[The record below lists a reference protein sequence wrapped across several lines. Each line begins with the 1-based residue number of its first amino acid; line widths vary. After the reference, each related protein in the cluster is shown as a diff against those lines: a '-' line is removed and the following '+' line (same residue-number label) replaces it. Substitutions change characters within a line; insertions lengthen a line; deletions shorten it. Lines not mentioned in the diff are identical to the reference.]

1 MNKSIFSILVIF
13 SCFVGAEP
21 VDTGHARISL
31 IKDHSDFVPGTSIN
45 IGLKV
50 SMDKGWHTYWKNPG
64 DSGGPI
70 EISWGLPDGFSVS
83 DIQWPLPERIEYPP
97 LMTYGYED
105 FVIYP
110 MILKIPDNFQEDS
123 FEMVADILICADVCI
138 PESGKISSN
147 FLEIESDSLI
157 YEWLEYIP
165 SKSIPIKTSI
175 KNNILEIEFTFEKE
189 VKEIYFFPD
198 ENSSIDYSSKQN
210 FYKNDDSYLLSIN
223 LFDDELKN
231 ISGVLD
237 IDGTGYNVSSSGFKY
252 SKSASTGLSA
262 VIGKFADPNSVNI
275 KIDPYKN
282 INGNGVSFITALIFA
297 FLGGLILNLMPCVFP
312 VISLKVLSFVSMGGS
327 SSQKIR
333 NHALIFTAG
342 VIASFMLIALIVV
355 LLQQVGNS
363 VGWGF
368 QLQSPLIV
376 GILSIIMVFI
386 SLVLITDNSFGES
399 LTKLGNIG
407 NSQNGYYS
415 SFLTGVLAVVVA
427 SPCTA
432 PFMGAALGYAL
443 IQPSGETVPIFLSLS
458 IGFSLPYLLLAT
470 NPKLIDFLPKPGN
483 WMVTLKEFFAFP
495 MMATAIWLLWV
506 FSLQV
511 NQNLVI
517 FLLIAW
523 LLLALNFWIFI
534 KNYKTITK
542 IIFLVV
548 SLFSMLYFLP
558 PSEDVENEKSQI
570 IGSATQWYE
579 GIEEE
584 MRNKNQPY
592 FINFTAAW
600 CITCQSNEITAFSKQ
615 DFKNLLDEKNIEYIK
630 ADWTNRNDAITKSL
644 KKYGRSGVPF
654 YVYWE
659 PGYEN
664 PKILPAILTDQIIRK
679 SI

>member
-1 MNKSIFSILVIF
+1 MNKTIFSILLLF
-13 SCFVGAEP
+13 SFFGSAEI

-50 SMDKGWHTYWKNPG
+50 SMDKGWHTYWRNPG

-70 EISWGLPDGFSVS
+70 EIDWNLPKGFSIS
-83 DIQWPLPERIEYPP
+83 DIKWPLPEKIEYPP

-110 MILKIPDNFQEDS
+110 MVLSIPADYSDDY
-123 FEMVADILICADVCI
+123 FEMNADILICADVCI

-147 FLEIESDSLI
+147 LLDIESDSLI
-157 YEWLEYIP
+157 YEWLESVP
-165 SKSIPIKTSI
+165 SKSLPITTSLND
-175 KNNILEIEFTFEKE
+175 NNLEIKFTFERE
-189 VKEIYFFPD
+189 IKEIYFFPD
-198 ENSSIDYSSKQN
+198 ENNSIDYSSKQN
-210 FYKNDDSYLLSIN
+210 FYKKDDGYFLSIK
-223 LFDDELKN
+223 LFNDEFQN
-231 ISGVLD
+231 VSGVLD
-237 IDGTGYNVSSSGFKY
+237 IDGTGYNVSNGKFEDFNEE
-252 SKSASTGLSA
+252 GLSL
-262 VIGKFADPNSVNI
+262 
-275 KIDPYKN
+275 
-282 INGNGVSFITALIFA
+282 ITALIFA
-297 FLGGLILNLMPCVFP
+297 LIGGLILNLMPCVFP

-327 SSQKIR
+327 SQRKIR
-333 NHALIFTAG
+333 NHALVFTVG
-342 VIASFMLIALIVV
+342 VIASFMLIALTIV
-355 LLQQVGNS
+355 LLKQAGNF

-376 GILSIIMVFI
+376 GLLSLVMVFI

-407 NSQNGYYS
+407 GSENGYYS

-458 IGFSLPYLLLAT
+458 LGFSLPYLLLAA
-470 NPKLIDFLPKPGN
+470 NPKLIDFLPKPGD

-495 MMATAIWLLWV
+495 MLATALWLLWV

-511 NQNLVI
+511 NQILVI
-517 FLLIAW
+517 FLLIGW
-523 LLLALNFWIFI
+523 LLLALNFWIFQ
-534 KNYKTITK
+534 KEYKTINK
-542 IIFLVV
+542 VIFLGI
-548 SLFSMLYFLP
+548 SIFSMIYFLP
-558 PSEDVENEKSQI
+558 ETEEIETEKNII
-570 IGSATQWYE
+570 IGSATEWYE
-579 GIEEE
+579 GIEDDL
-584 MRNKNQPY
+584 RNKNQPY

-600 CITCQSNEITAFSKQ
+600 CITCQSNEITAFSK
-615 DFKNLLDEKNIEYIK
+615 DGFKSLLEEKNIEYIK
-630 ADWTNRNDAITKSL
+630 ADWTNRNDAITRSL

-659 PGYEN
+659 PGFEN
-664 PKILPAILTDQIIRK
+664 PKILPAILTDQIIK
-679 SI
+679 NNL

>member
-1 MNKSIFSILVIF
+1 MNKTFFSTLLLF
-13 SCFVGAEP
+13 SFFGSAEI

-50 SMDKGWHTYWKNPG
+50 SMDKGWHTYWRNPG

-70 EISWGLPDGFSVS
+70 EIDWNLPKGFSVS
-83 DIQWPLPERIEYPP
+83 DIKWPLPEKIEYPP

-110 MILKIPDNFQEDS
+110 MVLSIPADYSDDY
-123 FEMVADILICADVCI
+123 FEMAADILICADVCI

-147 FLEIESDSLI
+147 LLDIESDSLI
-157 YEWLEYIP
+157 YEWLESIP
-165 SKSIPIKTSI
+165 SKSLPITTSLND
-175 KNNILEIEFTFEKE
+175 NNLEIRFTFDKE
-189 VKEIYFFPD
+189 IKEIYFFPD
-198 ENSSIDYSSKQN
+198 ENNSIDYSSKQN
-210 FYKNDDSYLLSIN
+210 FYKKDDDYFLSIK
-223 LFDDELKN
+223 LFNDEFQN
-231 ISGVLD
+231 ISGVLN
-237 IDGTGYNVSSSGFKY
+237 IDGTGYNVSN
-252 SKSASTGLSA
+252 STFEDFNEEGLSL
-262 VIGKFADPNSVNI
+262 
-275 KIDPYKN
+275 
-282 INGNGVSFITALIFA
+282 ITALIFA
-297 FLGGLILNLMPCVFP
+297 LIGGLILNLMPCVFP

-327 SSQKIR
+327 SPRKIR
-333 NHALIFTAG
+333 NHALVFTVG
-342 VIASFMLIALIVV
+342 VIASFMMIALTIV
-355 LLQQVGNS
+355 LLKQAGNF

-376 GILSIIMVFI
+376 GLLSLVMVFI

-407 NSQNGYYS
+407 GSENGYYS

-458 IGFSLPYLLLAT
+458 LGFSLPYLLLAA
-470 NPKLIDFLPKPGN
+470 NPKLIDFLPKPGD

-495 MMATAIWLLWV
+495 MLATALWLLWV

-511 NQNLVI
+511 NQILVI
-517 FLLIAW
+517 FLLIGW
-523 LLLALNFWIFI
+523 LLLALNFWIFQ
-534 KNYKTITK
+534 KDYKTINK
-542 IIFLVV
+542 VIFLGI
-548 SLFSMLYFLP
+548 SIFSMIYFLP
-558 PSEDVENEKSQI
+558 ETEDIETEQNLI
-570 IGSATQWYE
+570 IGSATEWYE
-579 GIEEE
+579 GIEDDL
-584 MRNKNQPY
+584 RNKNQPY

-600 CITCQSNEITAFSKQ
+600 CITCQSNEITAFSK
-615 DFKNLLDEKNIEYIK
+615 DGFKSLLEEKNIEYIK
-630 ADWTNRNDAITKSL
+630 ADWTNRNDAITRSL

-659 PGYEN
+659 PGFEN
-664 PKILPAILTDQIIRK
+664 PKILPAILTDQIIK
-679 SI
+679 NNL

>member
-1 MNKSIFSILVIF
+1 MNKTIFSILLLF
-13 SCFVGAEP
+13 SFFGSAEI

-50 SMDKGWHTYWKNPG
+50 SMDKGWHTYWRNPG

-70 EISWGLPDGFSVS
+70 VIDWDLPKGFSVS
-83 DIQWPLPERIEYPP
+83 DIKWPLPEKIEYPP

-110 MILKIPDNFQEDS
+110 MVLSIPSDYSDDY
-123 FEMVADILICADVCI
+123 FEMAADILICADVCI

-147 FLEIESDSLI
+147 LLDIESDSLI
-157 YEWLEYIP
+157 YEWLESIP
-165 SKSIPIKTSI
+165 SKYLPITTSLND
-175 KNNILEIEFTFEKE
+175 NNLEIRFTFEKE
-189 VKEIYFFPD
+189 IEEIYFFPD
-198 ENSSIDYSSKQN
+198 ENNSIDYSSKQN
-210 FYKNDDSYLLSIN
+210 FYKKDDDYFLSIK
-223 LFDDELKN
+223 LFNDEFQN
-231 ISGVLD
+231 VSGVLN
-237 IDGTGYNVSSSGFKY
+237 IDGTGYNVSNGTFEDFNEE
-252 SKSASTGLSA
+252 GLSL
-262 VIGKFADPNSVNI
+262 
-275 KIDPYKN
+275 
-282 INGNGVSFITALIFA
+282 ITALIFA
-297 FLGGLILNLMPCVFP
+297 LIGGLILNLMPCVFP

-327 SSQKIR
+327 SPRKIR
-333 NHALIFTAG
+333 NHALVFTVG
-342 VIASFMLIALIVV
+342 VIASFMLIALTIV
-355 LLQQVGNS
+355 LLKQAGNF

-376 GILSIIMVFI
+376 GLLSLVMVFI

-407 NSQNGYYS
+407 GSENGYYS

-458 IGFSLPYLLLAT
+458 LGFSLPYLLLAA
-470 NPKLIDFLPKPGN
+470 NPKLIDFLPKPGD

-495 MMATAIWLLWV
+495 MLATALWLLWV

-511 NQNLVI
+511 NQILVI
-517 FLLIAW
+517 FLLIGW
-523 LLLALNFWIFI
+523 LLLALNFWIFQ
-534 KNYKTITK
+534 KDYKTINK
-542 IIFLVV
+542 VIFLGI
-548 SLFSMLYFLP
+548 SIFSMIYFLP
-558 PSEDVENEKSQI
+558 ETEDIETEQNLI
-570 IGSATQWYE
+570 IGSATEWYE
-579 GIEEE
+579 GIEDDL
-584 MRNKNQPY
+584 RNKNQPY

-600 CITCQSNEITAFSKQ
+600 CITCQSNEITAFSK
-615 DFKNLLDEKNIEYIK
+615 DGFKSLLEEKNIEYIK
-630 ADWTNRNDAITKSL
+630 ADWTNRNDAITRSL

-659 PGYEN
+659 PGFEN
-664 PKILPAILTDQIIRK
+664 PKILPAILTDQIIK
-679 SI
+679 NNL

>member
-1 MNKSIFSILVIF
+1 MNKIIFSILLLF
-13 SCFVGAEP
+13 SFFGSAEI

-50 SMDKGWHTYWKNPG
+50 SMDKGWHTYWRNPG

-70 EISWGLPDGFSVS
+70 EIDWNLPKGFSIS
-83 DIQWPLPERIEYPP
+83 DIKWPLPEKIEYPP

-110 MILKIPDNFQEDS
+110 MVLSIPADYSDDY
-123 FEMVADILICADVCI
+123 FEMTADILICADVCI

-147 FLEIESDSLI
+147 LLDIESDSLI
-157 YEWLEYIP
+157 YEWLESIP
-165 SKSIPIKTSI
+165 SKSLPITTSLND
-175 KNNILEIEFTFEKE
+175 NNLEIKFTFEKE
-189 VKEIYFFPD
+189 IKEIYFFPD
-198 ENSSIDYSSKQN
+198 ENNSIDYSSKQN
-210 FYKNDDSYLLSIN
+210 FYKKDDGYFLSIK
-223 LFDDELKN
+223 LFNDEFQN
-231 ISGVLD
+231 VSGVLD
-237 IDGTGYNVSSSGFKY
+237 IDGTGYNVSNGKFEDFNEE
-252 SKSASTGLSA
+252 GLSL
-262 VIGKFADPNSVNI
+262 
-275 KIDPYKN
+275 
-282 INGNGVSFITALIFA
+282 ITALIFA
-297 FLGGLILNLMPCVFP
+297 LIGGLILNLMPCVFP

-327 SSQKIR
+327 SPRKIR
-333 NHALIFTAG
+333 NHALVFTVG
-342 VIASFMLIALIVV
+342 VIASFMLIALTIV
-355 LLQQVGNS
+355 LLKQAGNF

-376 GILSIIMVFI
+376 GLLSLVMVFI

-407 NSQNGYYS
+407 GSENGYYS

-458 IGFSLPYLLLAT
+458 LGFSLPYLLLAA
-470 NPKLIDFLPKPGN
+470 NPKLIDFLPKPGD

-495 MMATAIWLLWV
+495 MLATALWLLWV

-511 NQNLVI
+511 NQVLVI
-517 FLLIAW
+517 FLLIGW
-523 LLLALNFWIFI
+523 LLLALNFWIFQ
-534 KNYKTITK
+534 KDYKTINK
-542 IIFLVV
+542 VIFLGI
-548 SLFSMLYFLP
+548 SIFSMIYFLP
-558 PSEDVENEKSQI
+558 ETEDIETEQNII
-570 IGSATQWYE
+570 IGSATEWYE
-579 GIEEE
+579 GIEDDL
-584 MRNKNQPY
+584 RNKNQPY

-600 CITCQSNEITAFSKQ
+600 CITCQSNEITAFSK
-615 DFKNLLDEKNIEYIK
+615 DGFKSLLEEKNIEYIK
-630 ADWTNRNDAITKSL
+630 ADWTNRNDAITRSL

-659 PGYEN
+659 PGFEN
-664 PKILPAILTDQIIRK
+664 PKILPAILTDQIIK
-679 SI
+679 NNL

>member
-1 MNKSIFSILVIF
+1 MNKTIFSILLLF
-13 SCFVGAEP
+13 SFFGSAEI

-50 SMDKGWHTYWKNPG
+50 SMDKGWHTYWRNPG

-70 EISWGLPDGFSVS
+70 EIDWDLPKGFSVS
-83 DIQWPLPERIEYPP
+83 NIKWPLPEKIEYPP

-110 MILKIPDNFQEDS
+110 MVLSIPADYSDDY
-123 FEMVADILICADVCI
+123 FEMTADILICADVCI

-147 FLEIESDSLI
+147 LFDIASDSLI
-157 YEWLEYIP
+157 YEWLESIP
-165 SKSIPIKTSI
+165 SQSLPITTYLND
-175 KNNILEIEFTFEKE
+175 NNLEIRFTFEKE
-189 VKEIYFFPD
+189 IKEIYFFPD
-198 ENSSIDYSSKQN
+198 ENNSIDYSSKQN
-210 FYKNDDSYLLSIN
+210 FYKKDDGYFLSIK
-223 LFDDELKN
+223 LFNNEFQN
-231 ISGVLD
+231 VSGVLD
-237 IDGTGYNVSSSGFKY
+237 IDGTGYNVSNDAFEDLNEE
-252 SKSASTGLSA
+252 GLSL
-262 VIGKFADPNSVNI
+262 
-275 KIDPYKN
+275 
-282 INGNGVSFITALIFA
+282 ITALIFA
-297 FLGGLILNLMPCVFP
+297 LIGGLILNLMPCVFP

-327 SSQKIR
+327 SQRKIR
-333 NHALIFTAG
+333 NHALVFTVG
-342 VIASFMLIALIVV
+342 VIASFMLIALTIV
-355 LLQQVGNS
+355 LLKQAGNF

-376 GILSIIMVFI
+376 GLLSLVMVLI

-407 NSQNGYYS
+407 GSENGYYS

-458 IGFSLPYLLLAT
+458 LGFSLPYLLLAA
-470 NPKLIDFLPKPGN
+470 NPKLIDFLPKPGD

-495 MMATAIWLLWV
+495 MLATALWLLWV

-511 NQNLVI
+511 NQILVI
-517 FLLIAW
+517 FLLIGW
-523 LLLALNFWIFI
+523 LLLALNFWIFQ
-534 KNYKTITK
+534 KDYKTINK
-542 IIFLVV
+542 VIFLGI
-548 SLFSMLYFLP
+548 SIFSMIYFLP
-558 PSEDVENEKSQI
+558 ETEDIETEQNLI
-570 IGSATQWYE
+570 IGSATEWYE
-579 GIEEE
+579 GIEDDL
-584 MRNKNQPY
+584 RNKNQSY

-600 CITCQSNEITAFSKQ
+600 CITCQSNEITAFSK
-615 DFKNLLDEKNIEYIK
+615 DSFKSLLEEKNIEYIK
-630 ADWTNRNDAITKSL
+630 ADWTNRNDAITRSL

-659 PGYEN
+659 PGFEN
-664 PKILPAILTDQIIRK
+664 PKILPAILTDQIIK
-679 SI
+679 NNL

>member
-1 MNKSIFSILVIF
+1 MNRIIFSILVIVSFLSF
-13 SCFVGAEP
+13 SDP

-50 SMDKGWHTYWKNPG
+50 SMDEGWHTYWKNPG

-70 EISWGLPDGFSVS
+70 ELNWDLPIGFSVS
-83 DIQWPLPERIEYPP
+83 DVQWPLPEKIEYPP

-110 MILKIPDNFQEDS
+110 MVLSIPENYSDNY
-123 FEMVADILICADVCI
+123 FEMTADILICADVCI
-138 PESGKISSN
+138 PESGKISAN
-147 FLEIESDSLI
+147 LLDIESNSLI
-157 YEWLEYIP
+157 YEWLESVP
-165 SKSIPIKTSI
+165 SIFLPTNASISE
-175 KNNILEIEFTFEKE
+175 NNLEIRFTFEKE

-198 ENSSIDYSSKQN
+198 KNSSIDYSSKQN
-210 FYKNDDSYLLSIN
+210 FYKKDDNYFLSIN
-223 LFDDELKN
+223 LFNDELQN
-231 ISGVLD
+231 VSGVLD
-237 IDGTGYNVSSSGFKY
+237 INGIGYKIANSQINNLNESS
-252 SKSASTGLSA
+252 LSL
-262 VIGKFADPNSVNI
+262 
-275 KIDPYKN
+275 
-282 INGNGVSFITALIFA
+282 ITALIFA
-297 FLGGLILNLMPCVFP
+297 LLGGLILNLMPCVFP

-327 SSQKIR
+327 SPEKIR

-342 VIASFMLIALIVV
+342 VVASFMIIALTIV
-355 LLQQVGNS
+355 LLKQAGNF

-376 GILSIIMVFI
+376 GLLSMVMVFI

-407 NSQNGYYS
+407 SSKNGYYS

-443 IQPSGETVPIFLSLS
+443 IQPSGETIPIFLSLS
-458 IGFSLPYLLLAT
+458 LGFSLPYLLLAA
-470 NPKLIDFLPKPGN
+470 NPKLIDFLPKPGS

-495 MMATAIWLLWV
+495 MLATALWLLWV

-511 NQNLVI
+511 NQVLVI
-517 FLLIAW
+517 FLLIGW
-523 LLLALNFWIFI
+523 LLLALNFWIFQ
-534 KNYKTITK
+534 KNYKTINK
-542 IIFLVV
+542 IIFLGI
-548 SLFSMLYFLP
+548 SIFTIIFFLP
-558 PSEDVENEKSQI
+558 EDNNVETKQNII
-570 IGSATQWYE
+570 IGSATEWYE
-579 GIEEE
+579 GIEDDL
-584 MRNKNQPY
+584 RNKNQPY

-600 CITCQSNEITAFSKQ
+600 CITCQSNEITAFSK
-615 DFKNLLDEKNIEYIK
+615 DNFKSLLEEKNIEYIK
-630 ADWTNRNDAITKSL
+630 ADWTNRNDAITRSL

-659 PGYEN
+659 PGFEN
-664 PKILPAILTDQIIRK
+664 PKILPAILTDQIIK
-679 SI
+679 NNI

>member
-1 MNKSIFSILVIF
+1 MNKTIFSILLLF
-13 SCFVGAEP
+13 SFFGSAEI

-50 SMDKGWHTYWKNPG
+50 SMDKGWHTYWRNPG

-70 EISWGLPDGFSVS
+70 EIDWNLPKGFSVS
-83 DIQWPLPERIEYPP
+83 DIKWPLPEKIEYPP

-110 MILKIPDNFQEDS
+110 MVLSIPADYSDDY
-123 FEMVADILICADVCI
+123 FEMAADILICADVCI

-147 FLEIESDSLI
+147 LLDIESDSLI
-157 YEWLEYIP
+157 YEWLESIP
-165 SKSIPIKTSI
+165 SKSLPITTSLND
-175 KNNILEIEFTFEKE
+175 NNLEIKFTFEKE
-189 VKEIYFFPD
+189 IKEIYFFPD
-198 ENSSIDYSSKQN
+198 ENNSIDYSSKQN
-210 FYKNDDSYLLSIN
+210 FYKKDDDYFLSIK
-223 LFDDELKN
+223 LFNDEFQN
-231 ISGVLD
+231 VSGVLD
-237 IDGTGYNVSSSGFKY
+237 IDGTGYNVSNGTFEDFNEE
-252 SKSASTGLSA
+252 GLSL
-262 VIGKFADPNSVNI
+262 
-275 KIDPYKN
+275 
-282 INGNGVSFITALIFA
+282 ITALIFA
-297 FLGGLILNLMPCVFP
+297 LIGGLILNLMPCVFP

-327 SSQKIR
+327 SPRKIR
-333 NHALIFTAG
+333 NHALVFTVG
-342 VIASFMLIALIVV
+342 VIASFMLIALTIV
-355 LLQQVGNS
+355 LLKQAGNF

-376 GILSIIMVFI
+376 GLLSLVMVFI

-407 NSQNGYYS
+407 GSENGYYS

-458 IGFSLPYLLLAT
+458 LGFSLPYLLLAA
-470 NPKLIDFLPKPGN
+470 NPKLIDFLPKPGD

-495 MMATAIWLLWV
+495 MLATALWLLWV

-511 NQNLVI
+511 NQILVI
-517 FLLIAW
+517 FLLIGW
-523 LLLALNFWIFI
+523 LLLALNFWIFQ
-534 KNYKTITK
+534 KDYKTINK
-542 IIFLVV
+542 VIFLGI
-548 SLFSMLYFLP
+548 SIFSMIYFLP
-558 PSEDVENEKSQI
+558 ETEDIETEQNLI
-570 IGSATQWYE
+570 IGSATEWYE
-579 GIEEE
+579 GIEDDL
-584 MRNKNQPY
+584 RNKNQPY

-600 CITCQSNEITAFSKQ
+600 CITCQSNEITAFSK
-615 DFKNLLDEKNIEYIK
+615 DGFKSLLEEKNIEYIK
-630 ADWTNRNDAITKSL
+630 ADWTNRNDAITRSL

-659 PGYEN
+659 PGFEN
-664 PKILPAILTDQIIRK
+664 PKILPAILTDQIIK
-679 SI
+679 NNL

>member
-1 MNKSIFSILVIF
+1 MNKTIFSILLVF
-13 SCFVGAEP
+13 SFFGSAEI

-50 SMDKGWHTYWKNPG
+50 SMDKGWHTYWRNPG

-70 EISWGLPDGFSVS
+70 EIDWDLPKGFSVS
-83 DIQWPLPERIEYPP
+83 DIKWPLPDKIEYPP

-110 MILKIPDNFQEDS
+110 MVLSIPADYSDDY
-123 FEMVADILICADVCI
+123 FEMAADILICADVCI

-147 FLEIESDSLI
+147 LLDIESDSLI
-157 YEWLEYIP
+157 YKWLESIP
-165 SKSIPIKTSI
+165 SKSLPITTSLTD
-175 KNNILEIEFTFEKE
+175 NNLEIRFTFEKE
-189 VKEIYFFPD
+189 IEEIYFFPD
-198 ENSSIDYSSKQN
+198 ENNSIDYSSKQN
-210 FYKNDDSYLLSIN
+210 FYKKDDDYFLSIK
-223 LFDDELKN
+223 LFNNEFQN
-231 ISGVLD
+231 VSGVLD
-237 IDGTGYNVSSSGFKY
+237 IDGTGFNVSNGTFEDFNEE
-252 SKSASTGLSA
+252 GLSL
-262 VIGKFADPNSVNI
+262 
-275 KIDPYKN
+275 
-282 INGNGVSFITALIFA
+282 ITALIFA
-297 FLGGLILNLMPCVFP
+297 LIGGLILNLMPCVFP

-327 SSQKIR
+327 SPRKIR
-333 NHALIFTAG
+333 NHALVFTVG
-342 VIASFMLIALIVV
+342 VIASFMLIALTIV
-355 LLQQVGNS
+355 LLKQAGNF

-376 GILSIIMVFI
+376 GLLSLVMVFI

-407 NSQNGYYS
+407 GSENGYYS

-458 IGFSLPYLLLAT
+458 LGFSLPYLLLAA
-470 NPKLIDFLPKPGN
+470 NPKLIDFLPKPGD

-495 MMATAIWLLWV
+495 MLATALWLLWV

-511 NQNLVI
+511 NQILVI
-517 FLLIAW
+517 FLLIGW
-523 LLLALNFWIFI
+523 LLLALNFWIFQ
-534 KNYKTITK
+534 KDYKTINK
-542 IIFLVV
+542 VIFLGI
-548 SLFSMLYFLP
+548 SIFSMIYFLP
-558 PSEDVENEKSQI
+558 ETEEIETEQNLI
-570 IGSATQWYE
+570 IGSATEWYE
-579 GIEEE
+579 GIEDDL
-584 MRNKNQPY
+584 RNKNQPY

-600 CITCQSNEITAFSKQ
+600 CITCQSNEITAFSK
-615 DFKNLLDEKNIEYIK
+615 DGFKSLLEEKNIEYIK
-630 ADWTNRNDAITKSL
+630 ADWTNRNDAITRSL

-659 PGYEN
+659 PGFEN
-664 PKILPAILTDQIIRK
+664 PKILPAILTDQIIK
-679 SI
+679 NNL

>member
-1 MNKSIFSILVIF
+1 MNKTIFSILLLF
-13 SCFVGAEP
+13 SFFGSAEI

-50 SMDKGWHTYWKNPG
+50 SMDKGWHTYWRNPG

-70 EISWGLPDGFSVS
+70 EIDWNLPKGFSVS
-83 DIQWPLPERIEYPP
+83 DIKWPLPEKIEYPP

-110 MILKIPDNFQEDS
+110 MVLSIPADYSDDY
-123 FEMVADILICADVCI
+123 FEMNADILICADVCI

-147 FLEIESDSLI
+147 LLDIESDSLI
-157 YEWLEYIP
+157 YEWLESVP
-165 SKSIPIKTSI
+165 SKSLPITTSLND
-175 KNNILEIEFTFEKE
+175 NNLEIKFTFEKE
-189 VKEIYFFPD
+189 IKEIYFFPD
-198 ENSSIDYSSKQN
+198 ENNSIDYSSKQN
-210 FYKNDDSYLLSIN
+210 FYKKDDDYFLSIK
-223 LFDDELKN
+223 LFNDEFQN
-231 ISGVLD
+231 VSGVLD
-237 IDGTGYNVSSSGFKY
+237 IDGTGYNVSNGKFEDFNEE
-252 SKSASTGLSA
+252 GLSL
-262 VIGKFADPNSVNI
+262 
-275 KIDPYKN
+275 
-282 INGNGVSFITALIFA
+282 ITALIFA
-297 FLGGLILNLMPCVFP
+297 LIGGLILNLMPCVFP

-327 SSQKIR
+327 SPRKIR
-333 NHALIFTAG
+333 NHALVFTVG
-342 VIASFMLIALIVV
+342 VIASFMLIALTIV
-355 LLQQVGNS
+355 LLKQAGNF

-376 GILSIIMVFI
+376 GLLSLVMVFI

-407 NSQNGYYS
+407 GSENGYYS

-458 IGFSLPYLLLAT
+458 LGFSLPYLLLAA
-470 NPKLIDFLPKPGN
+470 NPKLIDFLPKPGD

-495 MMATAIWLLWV
+495 MLATALWLLWV

-511 NQNLVI
+511 NQILVI
-517 FLLIAW
+517 FLLIGW
-523 LLLALNFWIFI
+523 LLLALNFWIFQ
-534 KNYKTITK
+534 KDYKTINK
-542 IIFLVV
+542 VIFLGI
-548 SLFSMLYFLP
+548 SIFSMIYFLP
-558 PSEDVENEKSQI
+558 ETEDIETEQNLI
-570 IGSATQWYE
+570 IGSATEWYE
-579 GIEEE
+579 GIEDDL
-584 MRNKNQPY
+584 RNKNQPY

-600 CITCQSNEITAFSKQ
+600 CITCQSNEITAFSK
-615 DFKNLLDEKNIEYIK
+615 DGFKSLLEEKNIEYIK
-630 ADWTNRNDAITKSL
+630 ADWTNRNDAITRSL

-659 PGYEN
+659 PGFEN
-664 PKILPAILTDQIIRK
+664 PKILPAILTDQIIK
-679 SI
+679 NNL

>member
-1 MNKSIFSILVIF
+1 MNKTIFSILLLF
-13 SCFVGAEP
+13 SFFGSAEI

-50 SMDKGWHTYWKNPG
+50 SMDKGWHTYWRNPG

-70 EISWGLPDGFSVS
+70 EIDWNLPKGFSVS
-83 DIQWPLPERIEYPP
+83 DIKWPLPEKIEYPP

-110 MILKIPDNFQEDS
+110 MVLSIPADYSDDY
-123 FEMVADILICADVCI
+123 FEMAADILICADVCI

-147 FLEIESDSLI
+147 LLDIESDSLI
-157 YEWLEYIP
+157 YEWLESIP
-165 SKSIPIKTSI
+165 SKSLPITTSLND
-175 KNNILEIEFTFEKE
+175 NNLEIRFTFEKE
-189 VKEIYFFPD
+189 IKEIYFFPD
-198 ENSSIDYSSKQN
+198 ENNSIDYSSKQN
-210 FYKNDDSYLLSIN
+210 FYKKDDDYFLSIK
-223 LFDDELKN
+223 LFNDEFQN
-231 ISGVLD
+231 VSGVLD
-237 IDGTGYNVSSSGFKY
+237 IDGTGYNVSNGTFEDFNEE
-252 SKSASTGLSA
+252 GLSL
-262 VIGKFADPNSVNI
+262 
-275 KIDPYKN
+275 
-282 INGNGVSFITALIFA
+282 ITALIFA
-297 FLGGLILNLMPCVFP
+297 LIGGLILNLMPCVFP

-327 SSQKIR
+327 SPRKIR
-333 NHALIFTAG
+333 NHALVFTVG
-342 VIASFMLIALIVV
+342 VIASFMLIALTIV
-355 LLQQVGNS
+355 LLKQAGNF

-376 GILSIIMVFI
+376 GLLSLVMVFI

-407 NSQNGYYS
+407 GSENGYYS

-458 IGFSLPYLLLAT
+458 LGFSLPYLLLAA
-470 NPKLIDFLPKPGN
+470 NPKLIDFLPKPGD

-495 MMATAIWLLWV
+495 MLATALWLLWV

-511 NQNLVI
+511 NQILVI
-517 FLLIAW
+517 FLLIGW
-523 LLLALNFWIFI
+523 LLLALNFWIFQ
-534 KNYKTITK
+534 KDYKTINK
-542 IIFLVV
+542 VIFLGI
-548 SLFSMLYFLP
+548 SIFSMIYFLP
-558 PSEDVENEKSQI
+558 ETEDIETEQNLI
-570 IGSATQWYE
+570 IGSATEWYE
-579 GIEEE
+579 GIEDDL
-584 MRNKNQPY
+584 RNKNQPY

-600 CITCQSNEITAFSKQ
+600 CITCQSNEITAFSK
-615 DFKNLLDEKNIEYIK
+615 DGFKSLLEEKNIEYIK
-630 ADWTNRNDAITKSL
+630 ADWTNRNDAITRSL

-659 PGYEN
+659 PGFEN
-664 PKILPAILTDQIIRK
+664 PKILPAILTDQIIK
-679 SI
+679 NNL

>member
-1 MNKSIFSILVIF
+1 MNKTIFSILLLF
-13 SCFVGAEP
+13 SFFGSAEI

-50 SMDKGWHTYWKNPG
+50 SMDKGWHTYWRNPG

-70 EISWGLPDGFSVS
+70 VIDWDLPKGFSVS
-83 DIQWPLPERIEYPP
+83 DIKWPLPEKIEYPP

-110 MILKIPDNFQEDS
+110 MVLSIPADYSDDY
-123 FEMVADILICADVCI
+123 FEMNADILICADVCI

-147 FLEIESDSLI
+147 LLDIESDSLI
-157 YEWLEYIP
+157 YEWLESVP
-165 SKSIPIKTSI
+165 SKSLPITTSLND
-175 KNNILEIEFTFEKE
+175 NNLEIKFTFEKE
-189 VKEIYFFPD
+189 IKEIYFFPD
-198 ENSSIDYSSKQN
+198 ENNSIDYSSKQN
-210 FYKNDDSYLLSIN
+210 FYKKDDDYFLSIK
-223 LFDDELKN
+223 LFNDEFQN
-231 ISGVLD
+231 VSGVLD
-237 IDGTGYNVSSSGFKY
+237 IDGTGYNVSNGKFEDFNEE
-252 SKSASTGLSA
+252 GLSL
-262 VIGKFADPNSVNI
+262 
-275 KIDPYKN
+275 
-282 INGNGVSFITALIFA
+282 ITALIFA
-297 FLGGLILNLMPCVFP
+297 LIGGLILNLMPCVFP

-327 SSQKIR
+327 SPRKIR
-333 NHALIFTAG
+333 NHALVFTVG
-342 VIASFMLIALIVV
+342 VIASFMLIALTIV
-355 LLQQVGNS
+355 LLKQAGNF

-376 GILSIIMVFI
+376 GLLSLVMVFI

-407 NSQNGYYS
+407 GSENGYYS

-458 IGFSLPYLLLAT
+458 LGFSLPYLLLAA
-470 NPKLIDFLPKPGN
+470 NPKLIDFLPKPGD

-495 MMATAIWLLWV
+495 MLATALWLLWV

-511 NQNLVI
+511 NQILVI
-517 FLLIAW
+517 FLLIGW
-523 LLLALNFWIFI
+523 LLLALNFWIFQ
-534 KNYKTITK
+534 KDYKTINK
-542 IIFLVV
+542 VIFLGI
-548 SLFSMLYFLP
+548 SIFSMIYFLP
-558 PSEDVENEKSQI
+558 ETEDIETEQNLI
-570 IGSATQWYE
+570 IGSATEWYE
-579 GIEEE
+579 GIEDDL
-584 MRNKNQPY
+584 RNKNQPY

-600 CITCQSNEITAFSKQ
+600 CITCQSNEITAFSK
-615 DFKNLLDEKNIEYIK
+615 DGFKSLLEEKNIEYIK
-630 ADWTNRNDAITKSL
+630 ADWTNRNDAITRSL

-659 PGYEN
+659 PGFEN
-664 PKILPAILTDQIIRK
+664 PKILPAILTDQIIK
-679 SI
+679 NNL

>member
-1 MNKSIFSILVIF
+1 MNKTIFSILLLF
-13 SCFVGAEP
+13 SFFGSAEI

-50 SMDKGWHTYWKNPG
+50 SMDKGWHTYWRNPG

-70 EISWGLPDGFSVS
+70 EIDWNLPKGFSVS
-83 DIQWPLPERIEYPP
+83 DIKWPLPEKIEYPP

-110 MILKIPDNFQEDS
+110 MVLSIPADYSDDY
-123 FEMVADILICADVCI
+123 FEMNADILICADVCI

-147 FLEIESDSLI
+147 LLDIESDSLI
-157 YEWLEYIP
+157 YEWLKSVP
-165 SKSIPIKTSI
+165 SKSLPITTSLNDNNLKI
-175 KNNILEIEFTFEKE
+175 KFTFEKE
-189 VKEIYFFPD
+189 IKEIYFFPD
-198 ENSSIDYSSKQN
+198 ENNSIDYSSKQN
-210 FYKNDDSYLLSIN
+210 FYKKDDSYFLSIK
-223 LFDDELKN
+223 LFNDEFQN
-231 ISGVLD
+231 VSGVLD
-237 IDGTGYNVSSSGFKY
+237 IDGTGYNVSNGKFEDFNEE
-252 SKSASTGLSA
+252 GLSL
-262 VIGKFADPNSVNI
+262 
-275 KIDPYKN
+275 
-282 INGNGVSFITALIFA
+282 ITALIFA
-297 FLGGLILNLMPCVFP
+297 LIGGLILNLMPCVFP

-327 SSQKIR
+327 SPRKIR
-333 NHALIFTAG
+333 NHALVFTVG
-342 VIASFMLIALIVV
+342 VIASFMLIALTIV
-355 LLQQVGNS
+355 LLKQAGNF

-376 GILSIIMVFI
+376 GLLSLVMVFI

-407 NSQNGYYS
+407 GSENGYYS

-458 IGFSLPYLLLAT
+458 LGFSLPYLLLAA
-470 NPKLIDFLPKPGN
+470 NPKLIDFLPKPGD

-495 MMATAIWLLWV
+495 MLATALWLLWV

-511 NQNLVI
+511 NQILVI
-517 FLLIAW
+517 FLLIGW
-523 LLLALNFWIFI
+523 LLLALNFWIFQ
-534 KNYKTITK
+534 KDYKTINK
-542 IIFLVV
+542 VIFLGI
-548 SLFSMLYFLP
+548 SIFSMIYFLP
-558 PSEDVENEKSQI
+558 ETEEIETEKNII
-570 IGSATQWYE
+570 IGSATEWYE
-579 GIEEE
+579 GIEDDL
-584 MRNKNQPY
+584 RNKNQPY

-600 CITCQSNEITAFSKQ
+600 CITCQSNEITAFSK
-615 DFKNLLDEKNIEYIK
+615 DGFKSLLEEKNIEYIK
-630 ADWTNRNDAITKSL
+630 ADWTNRNDAITRSL

-659 PGYEN
+659 PGFEN
-664 PKILPAILTDQIIRK
+664 PKILPAILTDQIIK
-679 SI
+679 NNL

>member
-1 MNKSIFSILVIF
+1 MNKTIFSILLLF
-13 SCFVGAEP
+13 SFFGSAEI

-50 SMDKGWHTYWKNPG
+50 SMDKGWHTYWRNPG

-70 EISWGLPDGFSVS
+70 VIDWDLPKGFSVS
-83 DIQWPLPERIEYPP
+83 DIKWPLPEKIEYPP

-110 MILKIPDNFQEDS
+110 MVLSIPADYSDDY

-147 FLEIESDSLI
+147 LLDIESDSLI
-157 YEWLEYIP
+157 YEWLESIP
-165 SKSIPIKTSI
+165 SKSLPITTSLND
-175 KNNILEIEFTFEKE
+175 NNLEIRFTFDKE
-189 VKEIYFFPD
+189 IKEIYFFPD
-198 ENSSIDYSSKQN
+198 ENNSIDYSSKQN
-210 FYKNDDSYLLSIN
+210 FYKKDDDYFLSIK
-223 LFDDELKN
+223 LFNDEFQN
-231 ISGVLD
+231 VSGVLD
-237 IDGTGYNVSSSGFKY
+237 IDGTGYNVSNGTFEDFNEE
-252 SKSASTGLSA
+252 GLSL
-262 VIGKFADPNSVNI
+262 
-275 KIDPYKN
+275 
-282 INGNGVSFITALIFA
+282 ITALIFA
-297 FLGGLILNLMPCVFP
+297 LIGGLILNLMPCVFP

-327 SSQKIR
+327 SPRKIR
-333 NHALIFTAG
+333 NHALVFTVG
-342 VIASFMLIALIVV
+342 VIASFMLIALTIV
-355 LLQQVGNS
+355 LLKQAGNF

-376 GILSIIMVFI
+376 GLLSLVMVFI

-407 NSQNGYYS
+407 GSENGYYS

-458 IGFSLPYLLLAT
+458 LGFSLPYLLLAA

-495 MMATAIWLLWV
+495 MLATALWLLWV

-511 NQNLVI
+511 NQILVI
-517 FLLIAW
+517 FLLIGW
-523 LLLALNFWIFI
+523 LLLALNFWIFQ
-534 KNYKTITK
+534 KDYKTINK
-542 IIFLVV
+542 VIFLGI
-548 SLFSMLYFLP
+548 SIFSMIYFLP
-558 PSEDVENEKSQI
+558 ETEDIETEQNLI
-570 IGSATQWYE
+570 IGSATEWYE
-579 GIEEE
+579 GIEDDL
-584 MRNKNQPY
+584 RNKNQPY

-600 CITCQSNEITAFSKQ
+600 CITCQSNEITAFSK
-615 DFKNLLDEKNIEYIK
+615 DGFKSLLEEKNIEYIK
-630 ADWTNRNDAITKSL
+630 ADWTNRNDAITRSL

-659 PGYEN
+659 PGFEN
-664 PKILPAILTDQIIRK
+664 PKILPAILTDQIIK
-679 SI
+679 NNL

>member
-1 MNKSIFSILVIF
+1 MNKTIFSILLLLSF
-13 SCFVGAEP
+13 FGSAEI

-50 SMDKGWHTYWKNPG
+50 SMDKGWHTYWRNPG

-70 EISWGLPDGFSVS
+70 EIDWNLPKGFSVS
-83 DIQWPLPERIEYPP
+83 DIKWPLPEKIEYPP

-110 MILKIPDNFQEDS
+110 MVLSIPADYSDDY
-123 FEMVADILICADVCI
+123 FEMNADILICADVCI

-147 FLEIESDSLI
+147 LLDIESDSLI
-157 YEWLEYIP
+157 YEWLESVP
-165 SKSIPIKTSI
+165 SKSLPITTSLND
-175 KNNILEIEFTFEKE
+175 NNLEIKFTFEKE
-189 VKEIYFFPD
+189 IKEIYFFPD
-198 ENSSIDYSSKQN
+198 ENNSIDYSSKQN
-210 FYKNDDSYLLSIN
+210 FYKKDDSYFLSIK
-223 LFDDELKN
+223 LFNDEFQN
-231 ISGVLD
+231 VSGVLD
-237 IDGTGYNVSSSGFKY
+237 IDGTGYNVSNGKFEDFNEE
-252 SKSASTGLSA
+252 GLSL
-262 VIGKFADPNSVNI
+262 
-275 KIDPYKN
+275 
-282 INGNGVSFITALIFA
+282 ITALIFA
-297 FLGGLILNLMPCVFP
+297 LIGGLILNLMPCVFP

-327 SSQKIR
+327 SPRKIR
-333 NHALIFTAG
+333 NHALVFTVG
-342 VIASFMLIALIVV
+342 VIASFMLIALTIV
-355 LLQQVGNS
+355 LLKQAGNF

-376 GILSIIMVFI
+376 GLLSLVMVFI

-407 NSQNGYYS
+407 GSENGYYS

-458 IGFSLPYLLLAT
+458 LGFSLPYLLLAA
-470 NPKLIDFLPKPGN
+470 NPKLIDFLPKPGD

-495 MMATAIWLLWV
+495 MLATALWLLWV

-511 NQNLVI
+511 NQILVI
-517 FLLIAW
+517 FLLIGW
-523 LLLALNFWIFI
+523 LLLALNFWIFQ
-534 KNYKTITK
+534 KDYKTINK
-542 IIFLVV
+542 VIFLGI
-548 SLFSMLYFLP
+548 SIFSMIYFLP
-558 PSEDVENEKSQI
+558 ETEEIETEQNLI
-570 IGSATQWYE
+570 IGSATEWYE
-579 GIEEE
+579 GIEDDL
-584 MRNKNQPY
+584 RNKNQPY

-600 CITCQSNEITAFSKQ
+600 CITCQSNEITAFSK
-615 DFKNLLDEKNIEYIK
+615 DGFKSLLEEKNIEYIK
-630 ADWTNRNDAITKSL
+630 ADWTNRNDAITRSL

-659 PGYEN
+659 PGFEN
-664 PKILPAILTDQIIRK
+664 PKILPAILTDQIIK
-679 SI
+679 NNL

>member
-1 MNKSIFSILVIF
+1 MNKTIFSILLLFSIF
-13 SCFVGAEP
+13 GSAEI

-50 SMDKGWHTYWKNPG
+50 SMDKGWHTYWRNPG

-70 EISWGLPDGFSVS
+70 VIDWDLPKGFSVS
-83 DIQWPLPERIEYPP
+83 DIKWPLPEKIEYPP

-110 MILKIPDNFQEDS
+110 MVLSIPADYSDDY
-123 FEMVADILICADVCI
+123 FEMAADILICADVCI

-147 FLEIESDSLI
+147 LLDIESDSLI
-157 YEWLEYIP
+157 YEWLESIP
-165 SKSIPIKTSI
+165 SKSLPITTSLND
-175 KNNILEIEFTFEKE
+175 NNLEIRFTFDKE
-189 VKEIYFFPD
+189 IKEIYFFPD
-198 ENSSIDYSSKQN
+198 ENNSIDYSSKQN
-210 FYKNDDSYLLSIN
+210 FYKKDDDYFLSIK
-223 LFDDELKN
+223 LFNDEFQN
-231 ISGVLD
+231 VSGVLD
-237 IDGTGYNVSSSGFKY
+237 IDGTGYNVSNDAFEDFNEE
-252 SKSASTGLSA
+252 GLSLM
-262 VIGKFADPNSVNI
+262 
-275 KIDPYKN
+275 
-282 INGNGVSFITALIFA
+282 TALIFA
-297 FLGGLILNLMPCVFP
+297 LIGGLILNLMPCVFP

-327 SSQKIR
+327 SPRKIR
-333 NHALIFTAG
+333 NHALVFTVG
-342 VIASFMLIALIVV
+342 VIASFMLIALTIV
-355 LLQQVGNS
+355 LLKQAGNF

-376 GILSIIMVFI
+376 GLLSLVMVFI

-407 NSQNGYYS
+407 GSENGYYS

-458 IGFSLPYLLLAT
+458 LGFSLPYLLLAAK
-470 NPKLIDFLPKPGN
+470 PKLIDFLPKPGD

-495 MMATAIWLLWV
+495 MLATALWLLWV

-511 NQNLVI
+511 NQILVI
-517 FLLIAW
+517 FLLIGW
-523 LLLALNFWIFI
+523 LLLALNFWIFQ
-534 KNYKTITK
+534 KDYKTINK
-542 IIFLVV
+542 VIFLGI
-548 SLFSMLYFLP
+548 SIFSMLYLLP
-558 PSEDVENEKSQI
+558 ETEDIETEQNLI
-570 IGSATQWYE
+570 IGSATEWYE
-579 GIEEE
+579 GIEDDL
-584 MRNKNQPY
+584 RNKNQPY

-600 CITCQSNEITAFSKQ
+600 CITCQSNEITAFSK
-615 DFKNLLDEKNIEYIK
+615 DGFKSLLEEKNIEYIK
-630 ADWTNRNDAITKSL
+630 ADWTNRNDAITRSL

-659 PGYEN
+659 PGFEN
-664 PKILPAILTDQIIRK
+664 PKILPAILTDQIIK
-679 SI
+679 NNI

>member
-1 MNKSIFSILVIF
+1 MNKTIFSILLLF
-13 SCFVGAEP
+13 SFFGSAEI

-50 SMDKGWHTYWKNPG
+50 SMDKGWHTYWRNPG

-70 EISWGLPDGFSVS
+70 VIDWDLPKGFSVS
-83 DIQWPLPERIEYPP
+83 DIKWPLPEKIEYPP

-110 MILKIPDNFQEDS
+110 MVLSIPADYSDDY
-123 FEMVADILICADVCI
+123 FEMAADILICADVCI

-147 FLEIESDSLI
+147 LLDIESDSLI
-157 YEWLEYIP
+157 YEWLESIP
-165 SKSIPIKTSI
+165 SKSLPITTSLND
-175 KNNILEIEFTFEKE
+175 NNLEIRFTFDKE
-189 VKEIYFFPD
+189 IKEIYFFPD
-198 ENSSIDYSSKQN
+198 ENNSIDYSSKQN
-210 FYKNDDSYLLSIN
+210 FYKKDDDYFLSIK
-223 LFDDELKN
+223 LFNDEFQN
-231 ISGVLD
+231 VSGVLD
-237 IDGTGYNVSSSGFKY
+237 IDGTGYNVSNGTFEDLNEE
-252 SKSASTGLSA
+252 GLSL
-262 VIGKFADPNSVNI
+262 
-275 KIDPYKN
+275 
-282 INGNGVSFITALIFA
+282 ITALIFA
-297 FLGGLILNLMPCVFP
+297 LIGGLILNLMPCVFP

-327 SSQKIR
+327 SPRKIR
-333 NHALIFTAG
+333 NHALVFTVG
-342 VIASFMLIALIVV
+342 VIASFMLIALTIV
-355 LLQQVGNS
+355 LLKQAGNF

-376 GILSIIMVFI
+376 GLLSLVMVFI

-407 NSQNGYYS
+407 GSENGYYS

-458 IGFSLPYLLLAT
+458 LGFSLPYLLLAA
-470 NPKLIDFLPKPGN
+470 NPKLIDFLPKPGD

-495 MMATAIWLLWV
+495 MLATALWLLWV

-511 NQNLVI
+511 NQILVI
-517 FLLIAW
+517 FLLIGW
-523 LLLALNFWIFI
+523 LLLALNFWIFQ
-534 KNYKTITK
+534 KDYKTINK
-542 IIFLVV
+542 VIFLGI
-548 SLFSMLYFLP
+548 SIFSMIYFLP
-558 PSEDVENEKSQI
+558 ETEDIETEQNLI
-570 IGSATQWYE
+570 IGSATEWYE
-579 GIEEE
+579 GIEDDL
-584 MRNKNQPY
+584 RNKNQPY

-600 CITCQSNEITAFSKQ
+600 CITCQSNEITAFSK
-615 DFKNLLDEKNIEYIK
+615 DGFKSLLEEKNIEYIK
-630 ADWTNRNDAITKSL
+630 ADWTNRNDAITRSL

-659 PGYEN
+659 PGFEN
-664 PKILPAILTDQIIRK
+664 PKILPAILTDQIIK
-679 SI
+679 NNL

>member
-1 MNKSIFSILVIF
+1 MNKTIFSLLLLF
-13 SCFVGAEP
+13 SFFGSAEI

-50 SMDKGWHTYWKNPG
+50 SMDKGWHTYWRNPG

-70 EISWGLPDGFSVS
+70 VIDWDLPKGFSVS
-83 DIQWPLPERIEYPP
+83 DIKWPLPEKIEYPP

-110 MILKIPDNFQEDS
+110 MVLSIPADYSDDY

-147 FLEIESDSLI
+147 LLDIESDSLI
-157 YEWLEYIP
+157 YEWLESIP
-165 SKSIPIKTSI
+165 SKSLPITTSLND
-175 KNNILEIEFTFEKE
+175 NNLEIRFTFDKE
-189 VKEIYFFPD
+189 IKEIYFFPD
-198 ENSSIDYSSKQN
+198 ENNSIDYSSKQN
-210 FYKNDDSYLLSIN
+210 FYKKDDDYFLSIK
-223 LFDDELKN
+223 LFNDEFQN
-231 ISGVLD
+231 VSGVLD
-237 IDGTGYNVSSSGFKY
+237 IDGTGYNVSNGTFEDFNEE
-252 SKSASTGLSA
+252 GLSL
-262 VIGKFADPNSVNI
+262 
-275 KIDPYKN
+275 
-282 INGNGVSFITALIFA
+282 ITALIFA
-297 FLGGLILNLMPCVFP
+297 LIGGLILNLMPCVFP

-327 SSQKIR
+327 SPRKIR
-333 NHALIFTAG
+333 NHALVFTVG
-342 VIASFMLIALIVV
+342 VIASFMLIALTIV
-355 LLQQVGNS
+355 LLKQAGNF

-376 GILSIIMVFI
+376 GLLSLVMVFI

-407 NSQNGYYS
+407 GSENGYYS

-458 IGFSLPYLLLAT
+458 LGFSLPYLLLAA
-470 NPKLIDFLPKPGN
+470 NPKLIDFLPKPGD

-495 MMATAIWLLWV
+495 MLATALWLLWV

-511 NQNLVI
+511 NQILVI
-517 FLLIAW
+517 FLLIGW
-523 LLLALNFWIFI
+523 LLLALNFWIFQ
-534 KNYKTITK
+534 KDYKTINK
-542 IIFLVV
+542 VIFLGI
-548 SLFSMLYFLP
+548 SIFSMIYFLP
-558 PSEDVENEKSQI
+558 ETEDIETEQNLI
-570 IGSATQWYE
+570 IGSATEWYE
-579 GIEEE
+579 GIEDDL
-584 MRNKNQPY
+584 RNKNQPY

-600 CITCQSNEITAFSKQ
+600 CITCQSNEITAFSK
-615 DFKNLLDEKNIEYIK
+615 DGFKSLLEEKNIEYIK
-630 ADWTNRNDAITKSL
+630 ADWTNRNDAITRSL

-659 PGYEN
+659 PGFEN
-664 PKILPAILTDQIIRK
+664 PKILPAILTDQIIK
-679 SI
+679 NNL

>member
-1 MNKSIFSILVIF
+1 MNKTIFSILLLF
-13 SCFVGAEP
+13 SFFGSAEI

-70 EISWGLPDGFSVS
+70 VIDWDLPKGFSVS
-83 DIQWPLPERIEYPP
+83 DIRWPLPEKIEYPP

-110 MILKIPDNFQEDS
+110 MVLSIPAEYSDDY
-123 FEMVADILICADVCI
+123 FEMAADILICADVCI

-147 FLEIESDSLI
+147 LLDIESDSLI
-157 YEWLEYIP
+157 YEWLESIP
-165 SKSIPIKTSI
+165 SKSLPITTSFND
-175 KNNILEIEFTFEKE
+175 NNLEIRFTFDKE
-189 VKEIYFFPD
+189 IKEIYFFPD
-198 ENSSIDYSSKQN
+198 ENNSIDYSSKQN
-210 FYKNDDSYLLSIN
+210 FYKKDDDYFLSIK
-223 LFDDELKN
+223 LFNDELQN
-231 ISGVLD
+231 VSGVLD
-237 IDGTGYNVSSSGFKY
+237 IDGTGYNVSNGTFEDFNEE
-252 SKSASTGLSA
+252 GLSL
-262 VIGKFADPNSVNI
+262 
-275 KIDPYKN
+275 
-282 INGNGVSFITALIFA
+282 ITALIFA
-297 FLGGLILNLMPCVFP
+297 LIGGLILNLMPCVFP

-327 SSQKIR
+327 SPRKIR
-333 NHALIFTAG
+333 NHALVFTVG
-342 VIASFMLIALIVV
+342 VIASFMMIALTIV
-355 LLQQVGNS
+355 LLKQAGNF

-376 GILSIIMVFI
+376 GLLSLVMVFI

-407 NSQNGYYS
+407 GSENGYYS

-458 IGFSLPYLLLAT
+458 LGFSLPYLLLAA
-470 NPKLIDFLPKPGN
+470 NPKLIDFLPKPGD

-495 MMATAIWLLWV
+495 MLATALWLLWV

-511 NQNLVI
+511 NQILVI
-517 FLLIAW
+517 FLLIGW
-523 LLLALNFWIFI
+523 LLLALNFWIFQ
-534 KNYKTITK
+534 KDYKRINK
-542 IIFLVV
+542 VIFLGI
-548 SLFSMLYFLP
+548 SIFSMIYFLP
-558 PSEDVENEKSQI
+558 ETEDIETEQNLI
-570 IGSATQWYE
+570 IGSATEWYE
-579 GIEEE
+579 GIEDDL
-584 MRNKNQPY
+584 RNKNQPY

-600 CITCQSNEITAFSKQ
+600 CITCQSNEITAFSK
-615 DFKNLLDEKNIEYIK
+615 DGFKSLLEEKNIEYIK
-630 ADWTNRNDAITKSL
+630 ADWTNRNDAITRSL

-659 PGYEN
+659 PGFEN
-664 PKILPAILTDQIIRK
+664 PKILPAILTDQIIK
-679 SI
+679 NNL

>member
-1 MNKSIFSILVIF
+1 MNKTIFSILLLF
-13 SCFVGAEP
+13 SFFGSAEI

-50 SMDKGWHTYWKNPG
+50 SMDKGWHTYWRNPG

-70 EISWGLPDGFSVS
+70 EIDWNLPKGFSVS
-83 DIQWPLPERIEYPP
+83 DIKWPLPEKIEYPP

-110 MILKIPDNFQEDS
+110 MVLSIPADYSDDY
-123 FEMVADILICADVCI
+123 FEMTADILICADVCI

-147 FLEIESDSLI
+147 LLDIESDSLI
-157 YEWLEYIP
+157 YEWLESIP
-165 SKSIPIKTSI
+165 SKSLPITTSLND
-175 KNNILEIEFTFEKE
+175 NNLEIKFTFEKE
-189 VKEIYFFPD
+189 IKEIYFFPD
-198 ENSSIDYSSKQN
+198 ENNSIDYSSKQN
-210 FYKNDDSYLLSIN
+210 FYKKDDDYFLSIK
-223 LFDDELKN
+223 LFNDEFQN
-231 ISGVLD
+231 VSGVLD
-237 IDGTGYNVSSSGFKY
+237 IDGTGYNVSNGTFEDFNEE
-252 SKSASTGLSA
+252 GLSL
-262 VIGKFADPNSVNI
+262 
-275 KIDPYKN
+275 
-282 INGNGVSFITALIFA
+282 ITALIFA
-297 FLGGLILNLMPCVFP
+297 LIGGLILNLMPCVFP

-327 SSQKIR
+327 SPRKIR
-333 NHALIFTAG
+333 NHALVFTVG
-342 VIASFMLIALIVV
+342 VIASFMLIALTIV
-355 LLQQVGNS
+355 LLKQAGNF

-376 GILSIIMVFI
+376 GLLSLVMVFI

-407 NSQNGYYS
+407 GSENGYYS

-458 IGFSLPYLLLAT
+458 LGFSLPYLLLAA
-470 NPKLIDFLPKPGN
+470 NPKLIDFLPKPGD

-495 MMATAIWLLWV
+495 MLATALWLLWV

-511 NQNLVI
+511 NQILVI
-517 FLLIAW
+517 FLLIGW
-523 LLLALNFWIFI
+523 LLLALNFWIFQ
-534 KNYKTITK
+534 KDYKTINK
-542 IIFLVV
+542 VIFLGI
-548 SLFSMLYFLP
+548 SIFSMIYFLP
-558 PSEDVENEKSQI
+558 ETEEIETEQNLI
-570 IGSATQWYE
+570 IGSATEWYE
-579 GIEEE
+579 GIEDDL
-584 MRNKNQPY
+584 RNKNQPY

-600 CITCQSNEITAFSKQ
+600 CITCQSNEITAFSK
-615 DFKNLLDEKNIEYIK
+615 DGFKSLLEEKNIEYIK
-630 ADWTNRNDAITKSL
+630 ADWTNRNDAITRSL

-659 PGYEN
+659 PGFEN
-664 PKILPAILTDQIIRK
+664 PKILPAILTDQIIK
-679 SI
+679 NNL

>member
-1 MNKSIFSILVIF
+1 MNKTIFSILLLF
-13 SCFVGAEP
+13 SFFGSAEI

-50 SMDKGWHTYWKNPG
+50 SMDKGWHTYWRNPG

-70 EISWGLPDGFSVS
+70 EIDWNLPKGFSVS
-83 DIQWPLPERIEYPP
+83 DIKWPLPEKIEYPP

-110 MILKIPDNFQEDS
+110 MVLSIPADYSDDY
-123 FEMVADILICADVCI
+123 FEMNADILICADVCI

-147 FLEIESDSLI
+147 LLDIESDSLI
-157 YEWLEYIP
+157 YEWLESVP
-165 SKSIPIKTSI
+165 SKSLPITTSLND
-175 KNNILEIEFTFEKE
+175 NNLEIKFTFEKE
-189 VKEIYFFPD
+189 IKEIYFFPD
-198 ENSSIDYSSKQN
+198 ENNSIDYSSKQN
-210 FYKNDDSYLLSIN
+210 FYKKDDDYFLSIK
-223 LFDDELKN
+223 LFNDEFQN
-231 ISGVLD
+231 VSGVLD
-237 IDGTGYNVSSSGFKY
+237 IDGTGYNVSNGKFEDFNEE
-252 SKSASTGLSA
+252 GLSL
-262 VIGKFADPNSVNI
+262 
-275 KIDPYKN
+275 
-282 INGNGVSFITALIFA
+282 ITALIFA
-297 FLGGLILNLMPCVFP
+297 LIGGLILNLMPCVFP

-327 SSQKIR
+327 SPRKIR
-333 NHALIFTAG
+333 NHALVFTVG
-342 VIASFMLIALIVV
+342 VIASFMLIALTIV
-355 LLQQVGNS
+355 LLKQAGNF

-376 GILSIIMVFI
+376 GLLSLVMVFI

-407 NSQNGYYS
+407 GSENGYYS

-458 IGFSLPYLLLAT
+458 LGFSLPYLLLAA
-470 NPKLIDFLPKPGN
+470 NPKLIDFLPKPGD

-495 MMATAIWLLWV
+495 MLATALWLLWV

-511 NQNLVI
+511 NQILVI
-517 FLLIAW
+517 FLLIGW
-523 LLLALNFWIFI
+523 LLLALNFWIFQ
-534 KNYKTITK
+534 KDYKTINK
-542 IIFLVV
+542 VIFLGI
-548 SLFSMLYFLP
+548 SIFSMIYFLP
-558 PSEDVENEKSQI
+558 ETEEIETEQNLI
-570 IGSATQWYE
+570 IGSATEWYE
-579 GIEEE
+579 GIEDDL
-584 MRNKNQPY
+584 RNKNQPY

-600 CITCQSNEITAFSKQ
+600 CITCQSNEITAFSK
-615 DFKNLLDEKNIEYIK
+615 DGFKSLLEEKNIEYIK
-630 ADWTNRNDAITKSL
+630 ADWTNRNDAITRSL

-659 PGYEN
+659 PGFEN
-664 PKILPAILTDQIIRK
+664 PKILPAILTDQIIK
-679 SI
+679 NNL

>member
-1 MNKSIFSILVIF
+1 MNKTIFSVLLLF
-13 SCFVGAEP
+13 SFFGSAEI

-50 SMDKGWHTYWKNPG
+50 SMDKGWHTYWRNPG

-70 EISWGLPDGFSVS
+70 EIVWDLPKGFSVS
-83 DIQWPLPERIEYPP
+83 DIKWPLPEKIEYPP

-110 MILKIPDNFQEDS
+110 MVLSIPADYSDDY
-123 FEMVADILICADVCI
+123 FEMNADILICADVCI

-147 FLEIESDSLI
+147 LLDIESDSLI
-157 YEWLEYIP
+157 YEWLESVP
-165 SKSIPIKTSI
+165 SKSLPITTSLND
-175 KNNILEIEFTFEKE
+175 NNLEIKFTFEKE
-189 VKEIYFFPD
+189 IKEIYFFPD
-198 ENSSIDYSSKQN
+198 ENNSIDYSSKQN
-210 FYKNDDSYLLSIN
+210 FYKKDDGYFLSIK
-223 LFDDELKN
+223 LFNDEFQN
-231 ISGVLD
+231 VSGVLD
-237 IDGTGYNVSSSGFKY
+237 IDGTGYNVSNGKFEDFNEE
-252 SKSASTGLSA
+252 GLSL
-262 VIGKFADPNSVNI
+262 
-275 KIDPYKN
+275 
-282 INGNGVSFITALIFA
+282 ITALIFA
-297 FLGGLILNLMPCVFP
+297 LIGGLILNLMPCVFP

-327 SSQKIR
+327 SPRKIR
-333 NHALIFTAG
+333 NHALVFTVG
-342 VIASFMLIALIVV
+342 VIASFMLIALTIV
-355 LLQQVGNS
+355 LLKQAGNF

-376 GILSIIMVFI
+376 GLLSLVMVFI

-407 NSQNGYYS
+407 GSENGYYS

-458 IGFSLPYLLLAT
+458 LGFSLPYLLLAA
-470 NPKLIDFLPKPGN
+470 NPKLIDFLPKPGD

-495 MMATAIWLLWV
+495 MLATALWLLWV

-511 NQNLVI
+511 NQILVI
-517 FLLIAW
+517 FLLIGW
-523 LLLALNFWIFI
+523 LLLALNFWIFQ
-534 KNYKTITK
+534 KDYKTINK
-542 IIFLVV
+542 VIFLGI
-548 SLFSMLYFLP
+548 SIFSMIYFLP
-558 PSEDVENEKSQI
+558 ETEEIETEKNII
-570 IGSATQWYE
+570 IGSATEWYE
-579 GIEEE
+579 GIEDDL
-584 MRNKNQPY
+584 RNKNQPY

-600 CITCQSNEITAFSKQ
+600 CITCQSNEITAFSK
-615 DFKNLLDEKNIEYIK
+615 DGFKSLLEEKNIEYIK
-630 ADWTNRNDAITKSL
+630 ADWTNRNDAITRSL

-659 PGYEN
+659 PGFEN
-664 PKILPAILTDQIIRK
+664 PKILPAILTDQIIK
-679 SI
+679 NNL

>member
-1 MNKSIFSILVIF
+1 MNKTIFSILLLF
-13 SCFVGAEP
+13 SFFGSAEI

-50 SMDKGWHTYWKNPG
+50 SMDKGWHTYWRNPG

-70 EISWGLPDGFSVS
+70 EIDWNLPKGFSIS
-83 DIQWPLPERIEYPP
+83 DIKWPLPEKIEYPP

-110 MILKIPDNFQEDS
+110 MVLSIPADYSDDY
-123 FEMVADILICADVCI
+123 FEMNADILICADVCI

-147 FLEIESDSLI
+147 LLDIESDSLI
-157 YEWLEYIP
+157 YEWLESVP
-165 SKSIPIKTSI
+165 SKSLPITTSLND
-175 KNNILEIEFTFEKE
+175 NNLEIKFTFERE
-189 VKEIYFFPD
+189 IKEIYFFPD
-198 ENSSIDYSSKQN
+198 ENNSIDYSSKQN
-210 FYKNDDSYLLSIN
+210 FYKKDDGYFLSIK
-223 LFDDELKN
+223 LFNDEFQN
-231 ISGVLD
+231 VSGVLD
-237 IDGTGYNVSSSGFKY
+237 IDGTGYNVSNGKFEDFNEE
-252 SKSASTGLSA
+252 GLSL
-262 VIGKFADPNSVNI
+262 
-275 KIDPYKN
+275 
-282 INGNGVSFITALIFA
+282 ITALIFA
-297 FLGGLILNLMPCVFP
+297 LIGGLILNLMPCVFP

-327 SSQKIR
+327 SPRKIR
-333 NHALIFTAG
+333 NHALVFTVG
-342 VIASFMLIALIVV
+342 VIASFMLIALAIV
-355 LLQQVGNS
+355 LLKQAGNF

-376 GILSIIMVFI
+376 GLLSLVMVFI

-407 NSQNGYYS
+407 GSENGYYS

-458 IGFSLPYLLLAT
+458 LGFSLPYLLLAA
-470 NPKLIDFLPKPGN
+470 NPKLIDFLPKPGD

-495 MMATAIWLLWV
+495 MLATALWLLWV

-511 NQNLVI
+511 NQILVI
-517 FLLIAW
+517 FLLIGW
-523 LLLALNFWIFI
+523 LLLALNFWIFQ
-534 KNYKTITK
+534 KDYKTINK
-542 IIFLVV
+542 VIFLGI
-548 SLFSMLYFLP
+548 SIFSMIYFLP
-558 PSEDVENEKSQI
+558 ETEEIETEKNII
-570 IGSATQWYE
+570 IGSATEWYE
-579 GIEEE
+579 GIEDDL
-584 MRNKNQPY
+584 RNKNQPY

-600 CITCQSNEITAFSKQ
+600 CITCQSNEITAFSK
-615 DFKNLLDEKNIEYIK
+615 DGFKSLLEEKNIEYIK
-630 ADWTNRNDAITKSL
+630 ADWTNRNDAITRSL

-659 PGYEN
+659 PGFEN
-664 PKILPAILTDQIIRK
+664 PKILPAILTDQIIK
-679 SI
+679 NNL

>member
-1 MNKSIFSILVIF
+1 MNKTIFSILLLF
-13 SCFVGAEP
+13 SFFGSAEI

-50 SMDKGWHTYWKNPG
+50 SMDKGWHTYWRNPG

-70 EISWGLPDGFSVS
+70 VIDWDLPKGFSVS
-83 DIQWPLPERIEYPP
+83 DIKWPLPEKIEYPP

-110 MILKIPDNFQEDS
+110 MVLSIPADYSDDY
-123 FEMVADILICADVCI
+123 FEMAADILICADVCI

-147 FLEIESDSLI
+147 LFDIESDSLI
-157 YEWLEYIP
+157 YEWLESIP
-165 SKSIPIKTSI
+165 SKSLPIITSLND
-175 KNNILEIEFTFEKE
+175 NNLEIRFTFDKE
-189 VKEIYFFPD
+189 IKEIYFFPD
-198 ENSSIDYSSKQN
+198 ENNSIDYSSKQN
-210 FYKNDDSYLLSIN
+210 FYKKDDDYFLSIK
-223 LFDDELKN
+223 LFNDEFQN
-231 ISGVLD
+231 VSGVLD
-237 IDGTGYNVSSSGFKY
+237 IDGTGYNVSNGTFEDFNEE
-252 SKSASTGLSA
+252 GLSL
-262 VIGKFADPNSVNI
+262 IS
-275 KIDPYKN
+275 
-282 INGNGVSFITALIFA
+282 ALIFA
-297 FLGGLILNLMPCVFP
+297 LIGGLILNLMPCVFP

-327 SSQKIR
+327 SPRKIR
-333 NHALIFTAG
+333 NHALVFTVG
-342 VIASFMLIALIVV
+342 VIASFMMIALTIV
-355 LLQQVGNS
+355 LLKQAGNF

-376 GILSIIMVFI
+376 GLLSLVMVFI

-407 NSQNGYYS
+407 GSENGYYS

-458 IGFSLPYLLLAT
+458 LGFSLPYLLLAA
-470 NPKLIDFLPKPGN
+470 NPKLIDFLPKPGD

-495 MMATAIWLLWV
+495 MLATALWLLWV

-511 NQNLVI
+511 NQILVI
-517 FLLIAW
+517 FLLIGW
-523 LLLALNFWIFI
+523 LLLALNFWIFQ
-534 KNYKTITK
+534 KDYKTINK
-542 IIFLVV
+542 VIFLGI
-548 SLFSMLYFLP
+548 SIFSMIYFLP
-558 PSEDVENEKSQI
+558 ETEDIETEQNLI
-570 IGSATQWYE
+570 IGSATEWYE
-579 GIEEE
+579 GIEDDL
-584 MRNKNQPY
+584 RNKNQPY

-600 CITCQSNEITAFSKQ
+600 CITCQSNEITAFSK
-615 DFKNLLDEKNIEYIK
+615 DGFKNLLEEKNIKYIK
-630 ADWTNRNDAITKSL
+630 ADWTNRNDAITRSL

-664 PKILPAILTDQIIRK
+664 PKILPAILTDQIIK
-679 SI
+679 NNL